1 MFIEVIEATYVKE
14 YILNIKLNNG
24 REGQVDLEDQLWGPM
39 FEPLKD
45 ISNFTKFSVSKT
57 FGTIEWPNGADIAP
71 DFFADKLQEKVY

>member
-1 MFIEVIEATYVKE
+1 MFIEVIEANYVKE

-24 REGQVDLEDQLWGPM
+24 QAGQVDLEDQLWGPM

-45 ISNFTKFSVSKT
+45 KAYFTKFTVSKI

-71 DFFADKLQEKVY
+71 DYFAEKLK